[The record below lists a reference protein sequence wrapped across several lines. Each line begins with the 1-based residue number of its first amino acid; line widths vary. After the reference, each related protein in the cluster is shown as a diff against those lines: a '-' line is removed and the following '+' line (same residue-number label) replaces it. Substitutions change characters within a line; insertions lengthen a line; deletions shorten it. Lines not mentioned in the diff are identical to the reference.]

1 MTDRPH
7 PWEDVS
13 ARPFSELRDSGLLWL
28 INTTV
33 LHPRGFGLALHYPH
47 LNATEP
53 DGWVLNGDGTEAWVF
68 EDGADLQK
76 AFADAQ
82 ALLRPRDP
90 Q

>member
-13 ARPFSELRDSGLLWL
+13 ARPFSALRDSGLLWL

-33 LHPRGFGLALHYPH
+33 LHPRGFALALHYPH
-47 LNATEP
+47 LDDTEP
-53 DGWVLNGDGTEAWVF
+53 DGWVLHGDGTEAWVF
-68 EDGADLQK
+68 EDGA
-76 AFADAQ
+76 AQ
-82 ALLRPRDP
+82 APFAAVRGLLQPRDP